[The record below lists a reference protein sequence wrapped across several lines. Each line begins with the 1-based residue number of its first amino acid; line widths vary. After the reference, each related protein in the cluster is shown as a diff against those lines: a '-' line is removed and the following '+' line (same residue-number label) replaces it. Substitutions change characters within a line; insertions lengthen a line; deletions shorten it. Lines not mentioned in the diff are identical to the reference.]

1 MKKSLITLF
10 ACIISLSI
18 YGQDIAG
25 QWIGKLSVQGIQLRL
40 VFHITATSNGYS
52 ATMDSP
58 DQGAKGIPVTSVTL
72 QDKAL
77 KISITNAGIEYEG
90 SWNGTDSITGTFK
103 QSGLTFPL
111 DLSRTDKAEA
121 IVKRP
126 QEPTEP
132 YPYLA
137 EDVAFENTQDGVT
150 LAGTLTMPE
159 TGGKFPAAVLISGSG
174 AQNRDEEMMGHKPFW
189 ILADFLTRNGIAV
202 LRFDDRGVGASTGDF
217 AAATSFDF
225 SKDAEAA
232 VKYLQSRKEIDAKK
246 IGLIGHSEGG
256 VIAPMLAARS
266 GDIGFIVMLAGTGVR
281 GDKVLLSQQE
291 AIGRASDMNDEIL
304 KAVLDLNGKAFEIVI
319 NNTQPEELR
328 PSLISLIKE
337 ADANASDEAI
347 GAQINSLLNPWI
359 QYFLKYDPAPA
370 LKKVKCPVLALN
382 GEKDLQVLPKINLE
396 AIGNAL
402 SEGGNRNVTLK
413 ELPGLNHLFQECTSG
428 LPLEYSS
435 IEQTFSPAALDEI
448 LKWLLQITS

>member
-1 MKKSLITLF
+1 MKKPLITLF

-18 YGQDIAG
+18 SGQDIAG
-25 QWIGKLSVQGIQLRL
+25 QWSGKLNVQGIQLRL
-40 VFHITATSNGYS
+40 VFHISKTSNGYS

-58 DQGAKGIPVTSVTL
+58 DQGAKGIPITSVTF

-90 SWNGTDSITGTFK
+90 NWNENDSITGIFK
-103 QSGLTFPL
+103 QSGLTLPL

-121 IVKRP
+121 IVMRP
-126 QEPTEP
+126 QEPTKP
-132 YPYLA
+132 YPYIV
-137 EDVAFENTQDGVT
+137 EDVIFENAQDGVR
-150 LAGTLTMPE
+150 LAGTLTMPAS
-159 TGGKFPAAVLISGSG
+159 GGKFPAAVLISGSG
-174 AQNRDEEMMGHKPFW
+174 PQNRDEEMMGHKPFW
-189 ILADFLTRNGIAV
+189 ILADFLTRNGIAI

-225 SKDAEAA
+225 SKDVEAA
-232 VKYLQSRKEIDAKK
+232 LKYLQSRKEIDAKK

-256 VIAPMLAARS
+256 LIAPMLATRS
-266 GDIGFIVMLAGTGVR
+266 EDIGFIVMLAGTGVR

-304 KAVLDLNGKAFEIVI
+304 QAVLDLNGKAFEIVI
-319 NNTQPEELR
+319 NNTQPDELKA
-328 PSLISLIKE
+328 SLVSLIKE
-337 ADANASDEAI
+337 IDKNASDEAI
-347 GAQINSLLNPWI
+347 GAQINSLLSPWI

-402 SEGGNRNVTLK
+402 SEGGNQNVTLK
-413 ELPGLNHLFQECTSG
+413 ELPGLNHLFQECTTG
-428 LPLEYSS
+428 LPLEYST
-435 IEQTFSPAALDEI
+435 IEQTFSPTALDEI
-448 LKWLLQITS
+448 LKWIIQITS